1 MIRPLTDQPELGAV
15 YDLSTGRQHPSNRP
29 SLPSGYEPI
38 GPKAPVHE
46 LGLEAQKHWHRLQRF
61 ELISNVVTGILF
73 IDGEEQTQQA
83 ASKAES
89 PSLLFVGFE
98 ANFHVSVSFS

>member
-1 MIRPLTDQPELGAV
+1 MRTTNPIESTFAIVRLQTHRTKGSGSRTRPG
-15 YDLSTGRQHPSNRP
+15 G
-29 SLPSGYEPI
+29 
-38 GPKAPVHE
+38 
-46 LGLEAQKHWHRLQRF
+46 QKHWHRLKRS

-73 IDGEEQTQQA
+73 VDGEEKTQQA

-98 ANFHVSVSFS
+98 ANCHVSVLFSRGLF